1 MAEVDKVRVRRV
13 VVAAIYNVI
22 GAGQPPQDETGVESY
37 LQTQIRQVLGGSA
50 PSADREKVAKLIRKR
65 TNEYTAKEFGPKARV
80 AKYEWLTQHE
90 QEPVSTYADK
100 VVEAL
105 VPVLG

>member
-1 MAEVDKVRVRRV
+1 MSDVDKAKARQI

-22 GAGQPPQDETGVESY
+22 GAGQPPQDEAGVEAY

-50 PSADREKVAKLIRKR
+50 PPSDREKVAKLIRKR
-65 TNEYTAKEFGPKARV
+65 SNDYMVKEFGPKARV
-80 AKYEWLTQHE
+80 AKHEWLTQHE
-90 QEPVSTYADK
+90 QEPVSTYTDK

-105 VPVLG
+105 IPVLG